1 MKKSQIVMICWPSW
15 YYHIVTGLCAAV
27 LLCGSR
33 GAAQE
38 ESADVSVESFHNS
51 GKHANVRSKRD
62 LVEEAGEQPRVALNF
77 QDVDIPVL
85 ARFVSELTKKNF
97 IVDEKVRGKVTVIS
111 PTKVTPDEAY
121 TIFQSVLQVKGFTT
135 VPSGNI
141 IKIVPSR
148 DAKQSGLLTVY

>member
-1 MKKSQIVMICWPSW
+1 MTFNKWVFLLTMKNSQVVTICWPSW
-15 YYHIVTGLCAAV
+15 YCRIVTSLCAAV

-38 ESADVSVESFHNS
+38 ESEDVSVESFHNS
-51 GKHANVRSKRD
+51 GKHVNVRGSAGD
-62 LVEEAGEQPRVALNF
+62 LVEEVGERRRVALNF

-85 ARFVSELTKKNF
+85 ARFVSELTNKNF

-121 TIFQSVLQVKGFTT
+121 TIFQSVLQVK
-135 VPSGNI
+135 
-141 IKIVPSR
+141 
-148 DAKQSGLLTVY
+148 